1 MFELR
6 VLEYDKILEIISKY
20 SISRLGR
27 DRILKLE
34 PKSNRETIEL
44 ELNKLKEIYR
54 LSNYNVDFVPPVIN
68 DIYPMLKKVSITNN
82 YVEDID

>member
-54 LSNYNVDFVPPVIN
+54 LSNYHSA
-68 DIYPMLKKVSITNN
+68 KKQG
-82 YVEDID
+82 